1 VLALPASRRIIIT
14 VPEKLLSE
22 VDDITV
28 FECKNRSQIVREA
41 IRFYLRE
48 RKRALTIEQM
58 KKGYLEMAEINLSL
72 ACEDFGVEVDLQHL
86 KEKPLE

>member
-1 VLALPASRRIIIT
+1 MPASRRIIIT

-41 IRFYLRE
+41 IKFYLRE
-48 RKRALTIEQM
+48 RKRALIIEQM
-58 KKGYLEMAEINLSL
+58 KKGYLEMAEINLTL
-72 ACEDFGVEVDLQHL
+72 ACEDNGIEDDNLHDLVEKL
-86 KEKPLE
+86 LE